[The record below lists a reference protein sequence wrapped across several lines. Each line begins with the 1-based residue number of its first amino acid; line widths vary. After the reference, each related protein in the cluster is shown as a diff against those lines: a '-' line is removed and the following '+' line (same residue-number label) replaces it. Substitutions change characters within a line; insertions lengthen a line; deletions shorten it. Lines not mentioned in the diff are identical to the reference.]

1 MIKKE
6 IAVKEIN
13 LLKIDFEYLFY
24 VKISSVEKRI
34 STTDDLTLGI
44 DRLVFK
50 RLPVDGRRGSNA
62 TE

>member
-1 MIKKE
+1 M
-6 IAVKEIN
+6 
-13 LLKIDFEYLFY
+13 KIDFEYLFC

-44 DRLVFK
+44 DTLVFK

-62 TE
+62 IE